1 VEGVAKESRQLAFY
15 PGLVFYNIDDDK
27 KEANALQLIKVDV
40 GVFTAV

>member
-1 VEGVAKESRQLAFY
+1 VEKEAPAVFPAPL
-15 PGLVFYNIDDDK
+15 FYNIDDDK